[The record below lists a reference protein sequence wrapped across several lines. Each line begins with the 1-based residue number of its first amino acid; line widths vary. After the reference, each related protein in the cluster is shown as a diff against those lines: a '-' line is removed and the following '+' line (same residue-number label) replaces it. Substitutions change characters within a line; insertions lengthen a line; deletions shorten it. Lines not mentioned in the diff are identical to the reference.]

1 MEEVTVDSN
10 VTTRDYSLLSTLAHL
25 KDIEK
30 DNRYG
35 TKRLFNLTVPSE
47 TEDVYANAIGIG
59 GTCTGS
65 PTNKFFD
72 LSIVRAC
79 TGSVFVNSSDADMVM
94 KSEMD
99 CTLPGMFVTS
109 TESEAETKPTITI
122 DGSYKTL
129 TFNKAFEAQAPGIN
143 LQNGIF
149 VFKGGLTI

>member
-1 MEEVTVDSN
+1 M
-10 VTTRDYSLLSTLAHL
+10 TTRDYSLLSTLVHL

-35 TKRLFNLTVPSE
+35 TKRLFNLTVLSE
-47 TEDVYANAIGIG
+47 TEDVYANAIG
-59 GTCTGS
+59 TGS
-65 PTNKFFD
+65 PANKFFD

-79 TGSVFVNSSDADMVM
+79 TGSVFVNSSDTDMVM
-94 KSEMD
+94 KSDMN

-122 DGSYKTL
+122 DGSEKTL
-129 TFNKAFEAQAPGIN
+129 IFNKKFKAQATGIN

-149 VFKGGLTI
+149 VFKVD